1 VVGEHRW
8 PVVLLPGGI
17 LPAGPAY
24 QALLAELGDDVDARA
39 KDLEMYAGGTVPPPG
54 YSLETEVE
62 GIRRVADDAGFD
74 TFHLVGYSAG
84 GASSLAFVSRYPER
98 LRSLALMEPAWAGR
112 TGQTPEEAAVF
123 DRFRAIPELT
133 PDRIMPAFI
142 RTQLADGVEPPPS
155 PPGPPPPWMPS
166 RLTGIGGFIGAF
178 DAFEPDFDVLRKFD
192 RPVYF
197 ALGGRGNPDLYARM
211 AERLAGVFSDF
222 TLDVFEKRHHFDPPH
237 RLEPT
242 RLAAALREFWTRAE
256 TSYESGSENSA

>member
-24 QALLAELGDDVDARA
+24 QALLAELGDDLDARA
-39 KDLEMYAGGTVPPPG
+39 KDLEMYAGGAVPPSG

-62 GIRRVADDAGFD
+62 GIRRVADDSGFD

-84 GASSLAFVSRYPER
+84 GASSLAFASRHPER

-123 DRFRAIPELT
+123 DRFRAIPEL
-133 PDRIMPAFI
+133 PPGEIMPAFI
-142 RTQLADGVEPPPS
+142 RTQLAAGVEAPPPPS
-155 PPGPPPPWMPS
+155 GPPPPWMPS
-166 RLTGIGGFIGAF
+166 RLAGIGGFIGAF
-178 DAFEPDFDVLRKFD
+178 DAFEPDFDVLRRFHK
-192 RPVYF
+192 PVYF

-222 TLDVFEKRHHFDPPH
+222 TLDVFEDRHHFDPPH
-237 RLEPT
+237 RVEPT
-242 RLAAALREFWTRAE
+242 RLATALRGFWSRAE
-256 TSYESGSENSA
+256 TNHESGGGDAA